1 MLKADRA
8 GIAFPYHQLNPQDSN
23 APGAAFQYQKVFG
36 DSHFLAA
43 GVIYLPVEGKKPG
56 KNSKDNSYVGLADAI
71 SWRGEADQQVFYV
84 ITGAVE
90 VKVHRTSFVMGP
102 GAMFLVPRGES
113 TRHTSVRILG

>member
-1 MLKADRA
+1 MSSASGRYLKADRA

-56 KNSKDNSYVGLADAI
+56 KNSKDNSYVGLEWL
-71 SWRGEADQQVFYV
+71 S
-84 ITGAVE
+84 
-90 VKVHRTSFVMGP
+90 RTRSGRE
-102 GAMFLVPRGES
+102 GG
-113 TRHTSVRILG
+113 